1 MRPGES
7 HEGSLQTILLSP
19 EKGGFP
25 HHGHPV
31 DLRWRRG
38 KRFTACMECTVHWEG
53 ELGLELR
60 GVIRSIGQIKTVRQR
75 SIDLDIFLPP
85 YPKGSAANGL
95 KGECILTACRDGT
108 LGESLP
114 VLGHVVCPRGYTG
127 QEVTDQT

>member
-1 MRPGES
+1 VRVMKVPFRRYSS
-7 HEGSLQTILLSP
+7 HP
-19 EKGGFP
+19 KKGGFP
-25 HHGHPV
+25 TTDTRSISAGAV
-31 DLRWRRG
+31 ANG
-38 KRFTACMECTVHWEG
+38 YAACTECPVHWEG

-60 GVIRSIGQIKTVRQR
+60 GVMRSIGQIKTVRPR